1 MRANIIGYLFKFFGI
16 FSIILL
22 IFGIIWLRSNI
33 LNLEYQISALEKKK
47 LYLMKEHKVV
57 LAEKARLLALERFEN
72 SQERGFVFPDRV
84 RVVYV
89 KEPVIKEP
97 YRVLHSRRY

>member
-1 MRANIIGYLFKFFGI
+1 MGYLVKFLSV

-33 LNLEYQISALEKKK
+33 MTLEYQISALEKKK
-47 LYLMKEHKVV
+47 VSLMKEHKVV
-57 LAEKARLLALERFEN
+57 MAEKARLLALERFEN

-89 KEPVIKEP
+89 KEPANKEP